1 MSADRL
7 VLPKSLVPE
16 AEAEF
21 RRNDLHAKVV
31 RLANG
36 IFWQKY
42 TPMER
47 KDTRHIRTLSIGET
61 SPVPVMV
68 DGDELQMKLLLVT
81 EYVVLPQDGNSRR
94 DMSGISIRISKPDSD
109 QFAELGRIIK
119 DGSLGIDRMDGGIV
133 RKVGHETYK
142 VIDIDEEVLQG
153 LLEILQHYGEA
164 IGYDPSQTHQS
175 QQEVA

>member
-16 AEAEF
+16 AKAEF
-21 RRNDLHAKVV
+21 QRNDLHAKVV

-42 TPMER
+42 SPMER
-47 KDTRHIRTLSIGET
+47 RDARNIRTLSSGET
-61 SPVPVMV
+61 SPVPVTV
-68 DGDELQMKLLLVT
+68 DGDELQMQLILVN
-81 EYVVLPQDGNSRR
+81 EYVVLPQDGNSRH
-94 DMSGISIRISKPDSD
+94 DMSGVSIRISKPESD
-109 QFAELGRIIK
+109 QFAELGRII
-119 DGSLGIDRMDGGIV
+119 IDGGIV

-142 VIDIDEEVLQG
+142 VIDTDPEVLQG

-164 IGYDPSQTHQS
+164 IGYNPSQTHQS